1 MNDFFK
7 KDSLLIFAGG
17 IVTGIVGLKV
27 IKTQKVRSA
36 AVKTLAQGMMTKDC
50 VMEEYTN
57 IREEA
62 EDICAEAKALAAA
75 KADAKSACDCGCDC
89 DCGDGCEVDVENEE

>member
-1 MNDFFK
+1 MSDLFK
-7 KDSLLIFAGG
+7 KENLIIFAGG

-27 IKTQKVRSA
+27 AKTEKARTTV
-36 AVKTLAQGMMTKDC
+36 VKALAQGMMTKDC
-50 VMEEYTN
+50 VVEEYTN

-75 KADAKSACDCGCDC
+75 NAEAA
-89 DCGDGCEVDVENEE
+89 E

>member
-1 MNDFFK
+1 MSDLFK
-7 KDSLLIFAGG
+7 KENLIIFAGG

-27 IKTQKVRSA
+27 AKTEKARATV
-36 AVKTLAQGMMTKDC
+36 VKTLAQGMMTKDC
-50 VMEEYTN
+50 VVEEYTN

-75 KADAKSACDCGCDC
+75 KAEAA
-89 DCGDGCEVDVENEE
+89 E

>member
-1 MNDFFK
+1 MSDLFK
-7 KDSLLIFAGG
+7 KDNLLIFVGG

-27 IKTQKVRSA
+27 VKTKKVRDA

-50 VMEEYTN
+50 VVEEYTN

-75 KADAKSACDCGCDC
+75 KADAKAEADV
-89 DCGDGCEVDVENEE
+89 EVDVEIEE